1 MAQIIQFPER
11 PATVVGLVSGDVNL
25 ARATLAD
32 MAWIGC
38 RLTIPAMG
46 CAVVGAASGLPA
58 LLCMVCLI
66 ISLTLGMSVVVEVCF
81 PMPVVGRLESW
92 WRARTRPDQSQQEPG

>member
-11 PATVVGLVSGDVNL
+11 PAPVVGLVSGGAYS

-32 MAWIGC
+32 MAWIGW

-46 CAVVGAASGLPA
+46 SAVVGAGFDLPA
-58 LLCMVCLI
+58 LLCKVCLI
-66 ISLTLGMSVVVEVCF
+66 LALTLGMSVVVEVCF
-81 PMPVVGRLESW
+81 PMPVVGRVESW